1 MGFVQVVQCEETI
14 ARLEQMLRDSRQST
28 EKLHKEYNQL
38 NEKIQKLHHD
48 LEDQI
53 HTNTQLLAENSQKQ
67 VELKAKED
75 EINQIK
81 NDSSRMTKLREQT
94 CKKMKSLEE
103 QKVDIEKQRDD
114 MRCEL
119 VCTTP
124 QLPQNLN

>member
-1 MGFVQVVQCEETI
+1 MQVVQCEETV

-103 QKVDIEKQRDD
+103 QKAEIEKQRDD
-114 MRCEL
+114 MRC
-119 VCTTP
+119 
-124 QLPQNLN
+124 